1 MIENEIVRKNL
12 DLHAEW
18 IRYVSEH
25 TEVLDRI
32 PQGAQLVILPSNDP
46 ALAKENK
53 RTIERLKA
61 EGLPVVIVHQRYPQ
75 YKFHQTYFFLKK
87 SISSSPD

>member
-25 TEVLDRI
+25 TEVLDQI
-32 PQGAQLVILPSNDP
+32 PQGAQLVILPNNDL

-53 RTIERLKA
+53 RVIERLKA
-61 EGLPVVIVHQRYPQ
+61 EGLPIVIVHLDLPKPPRPQ
-75 YKFHQTYFFLKK
+75 IEVITAHF
-87 SISSSPD
+87 

>member
-12 DLHAEW
+12 VLHAEW

-25 TEVLDRI
+25 TEVLDQI
-32 PQGAQLVILPSNDP
+32 PQGAQLVILPNNDP

-53 RTIERLKA
+53 RVIERLKA
-61 EGLPVVIVHQRYPQ
+61 EGLPIVIVHLDLPKPPRPQ
-75 YKFHQTYFFLKK
+75 IEVITAH
-87 SISSSPD
+87 